1 MGQLEDFP
9 GEPWGEQFLEQDL
22 TGLIEDLRRSLGPE
36 EYAEQQLSGFGNTTQ
51 SLLVLNEGAALTH
64 QDLDDAALS
73 LLVHAGRIHVE
84 TNDAHIHPD
93 EGTNLFLLAGQ
104 KYEIQAV
111 EPAALIATFM
121 RFS

>member
-9 GEPWGEQFLEQDL
+9 GDAWGDRFLEQDL
-22 TGLIEDLRRSLGPE
+22 SRLVEDLRRTLGPE

-51 SLLVLNEGAALTH
+51 SLIVFNEGAALTH
-64 QDLDDAALS
+64 QDLEDAALS
-73 LLVHAGRIHVE
+73 LLVYSGRIHVE
-84 TNDAHIHPD
+84 TEDAHLHPD
-93 EGTNLFLLAGQ
+93 AGTNIFLLAGQ
-104 KYEIQAV
+104 EYEIQAV